1 MDGSTIAATKN
12 RFKKYLNRLPIGEN
26 PTRWTK
32 IKEYVR
38 IINTASKE
46 CILDGWKRT
55 LLTDESGVEDQ
66 IINEDVEEEM
76 LLQEGL
82 ETLYLEDQNGE
93 DVRDDDGDNADE
105 VELVPVSLSE
115 NGKKKER
122 QSQITDYFRTSK

>member
-12 RFKKYLNRLPIGEN
+12 RFKKYLNGLPIGEN
-26 PTRWTK
+26 LTRWTK

-38 IINTASKE
+38 IINTTSKE

-55 LLTDESGVEDQ
+55 LLADESGVEDQ

-82 ETLYLEDQNGE
+82 EALYLENQNGV

-105 VELVPVSLSE
+105 VELVPVDLSE
-115 NGKKKER
+115 NDKKTER
-122 QSQITDYFRTSK
+122 QSKITDYFRTSK